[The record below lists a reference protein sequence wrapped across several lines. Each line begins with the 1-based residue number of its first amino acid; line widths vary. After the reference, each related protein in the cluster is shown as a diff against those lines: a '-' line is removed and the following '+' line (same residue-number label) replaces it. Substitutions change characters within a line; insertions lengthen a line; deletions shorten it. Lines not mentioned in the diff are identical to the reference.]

1 MEFDWDDNN
10 IEHISRHNLIP
21 AEVEQVFQDTRKIGT
36 ASRKTEREKRWAII
50 GRSYGGRILFIVY
63 TRRDQ
68 KIRVVT
74 ARDATFSEKRLY
86 RR

>member
-1 MEFDWDDNN
+1 M
-10 IEHISRHNLIP
+10 
-21 AEVEQVFQDTRKIGT
+21 
-36 ASRKTEREKRWAII
+36 I
-50 GRSYGGRILFIVY
+50 GRSYGGPILFIVY

>member
-1 MEFDWDDNN
+1 MEFDWDANN

-36 ASRKTEREKRWAII
+36 ASRKTGSEKRWAII

-63 TRRDQ
+63 TRRGR